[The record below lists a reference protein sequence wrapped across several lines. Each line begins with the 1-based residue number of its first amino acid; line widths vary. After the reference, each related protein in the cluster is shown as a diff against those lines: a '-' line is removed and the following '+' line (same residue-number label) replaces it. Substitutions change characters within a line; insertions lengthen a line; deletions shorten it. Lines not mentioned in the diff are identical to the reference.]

1 MIFFSR
7 FLFHIFL
14 CEHGQEFKKVYECDT
29 SFVNFFQAQFVQK
42 WCFWFYYKKYTSLS
56 LCLFEHRGGGSSRRL
71 ENSLL
76 YEKYLE
82 KNFFSAA
89 TLGICALN
97 PDTYKFVI
105 KSGLNEKMGTLDF
118 FFWKPMLIWNS
129 TLYNLFFSFIIIVIE
144 ITTCVVRVR
153 VIL

>member
-1 MIFFSR
+1 MNVIPRSSTFFKLNS
-7 FLFHIFL
+7 
-14 CEHGQEFKKVYECDT
+14 FKNDVFDSIIKNIRPYPYAYL
-29 SFVNFFQAQFVQK
+29 NIG
-42 WCFWFYYKKYTSLS
+42 
-56 LCLFEHRGGGSSRRL
+56 GGGSSRRL

-118 FFWKPMLIWNS
+118 FF
-129 TLYNLFFSFIIIVIE
+129 
-144 ITTCVVRVR
+144 
-153 VIL
+153 